1 VKRFP
6 PSDWQMPMFYVCCVC
21 NTAVPFTAALRFNPD
36 ADPFNWPLHR
46 ACAELDRRSWPIVL
60 AEAAAR

>member
-1 VKRFP
+1 
-6 PSDWQMPMFYVCCVC
+6 MPMFYVCCVC